1 MPTLRVDP
9 ALPVPLWSQ
18 IEDGLR
24 RRIATGALAPG
35 AAMPSVRELAAE
47 LRVNPATV
55 VRAYQ
60 RLVDDGMLEARR
72 GAGTFVAAAP
82 ALPSRAERQRAL
94 REAAQRYVDQA
105 AGVGAS
111 REEAEA
117 ALRSAWPRA
126 SRNPEEER

>member
-1 MPTLRVDP
+1 MPPLRVDP

-35 AAMPSVRELAAE
+35 AAMPSVRELAGE

-82 ALPSRAERQRAL
+82 ALPSRAERLRGL
-94 REAAQRYVDQA
+94 REAAHRFVDQA
-105 AGVGAS
+105 AGLGAS
-111 REEAEA
+111 RDDAEA
-117 ALRSAWPRA
+117 ALRAAWPRA
-126 SRNPEEER
+126 SRDSEEER